1 MKPKE
6 FVESTW
12 LDYSDVTSD
21 CVLLVLNAYIKFQ
34 FLNDITKDVV
44 AEKLY
49 DHFRM
54 VELTNKCDF
63 NKLIKSYFKC

>member
-21 CVLLVLNAYIKFQ
+21 CVLMDLSVILISFLRIILN
-34 FLNDITKDVV
+34 V
-44 AEKLY
+44 
-49 DHFRM
+49 
-54 VELTNKCDF
+54 
-63 NKLIKSYFKC
+63 